1 MAQLKKPTIKN
12 PDLVAAMAEFKK
24 QQNPQTEKEM
34 LDAIAEAS
42 FIAPISLQNNL
53 EDVEP
58 DENGQR
64 QMQASLMA
72 VSNKDGAKFFPAFTD
87 WLEFLKWKNDP
98 DADTMVITFD
108 QYCGILLK
116 QGIDVGGIVIN
127 PAETNI
133 VIRKEKMAEMKG
145 VEVPA
150 ANAAAAGEAKPH
162 SILPLFGTEKI
173 TNSEVI
179 IAADRLRKENTEDA
193 KIALFNAMR
202 RTKFVAPVLMEMP
215 KEVKAGDKVN
225 AKAEFIML
233 NHDNGKYIPL
243 FTSLPELEKWTG
255 APDCKAVPMTMA
267 NYTAM
272 LSDPKSTAAGIVVDP
287 FSMGL
292 AFSKEQALN
301 IQPRLELR
309 DIDAVP
315 DGMEDALRAHL
326 ATVADVK
333 TAYLDGIKANGA
345 DGFVVILEL
354 NTPQADV
361 RTIADSTAQI
371 AKAYG
376 SCVVAPVNS
385 PLGQKVKE
393 RKQAFYQ
400 A

>member
-1 MAQLKKPTIKN
+1 
-12 PDLVAAMAEFKK
+12 MAEFKK

-42 FIAPISLQNNL
+42 FIAPISLQNKL

-150 ANAAAAGEAKPH
+150 ANAGAAGEAKPH

-233 NHDNGKYIPL
+233 NHDNGKYMPL

-272 LSDPKSTAAGIVVDP
+272 LSDPKSTAAGIVIDP

-309 DIDAVP
+309 DIDAAP
-315 DGMEDALRAHL
+315 DGMEDALREHL
-326 ATVADVK
+326 ATISDVK

-371 AKAYG
+371 AKKYG
-376 SCVVAPVNS
+376 SCVVAPANS
-385 PLGQKVKE
+385 PLGQKVME